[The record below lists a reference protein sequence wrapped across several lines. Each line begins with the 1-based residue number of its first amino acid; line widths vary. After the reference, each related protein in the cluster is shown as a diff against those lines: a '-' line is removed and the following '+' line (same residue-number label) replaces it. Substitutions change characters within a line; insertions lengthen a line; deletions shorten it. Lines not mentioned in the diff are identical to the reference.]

1 VHLLLVLFFVDVL
14 DLSFTGIC
22 ISTSIMFLARFL
34 VVYFIIETKAPLNNS
49 YGVVL
54 FSKESMVN
62 LSH

>member
-1 VHLLLVLFFVDVL
+1 MHLLLVLFFVDVL
-14 DLSFTGIC
+14 DLGFTGIC

-34 VVYFIIETKAPLNNS
+34 VVYLIIETKAPLKNS

-62 LSH
+62 LGH